1 MSRFV
6 VDLGNMKLTEA
17 DRDAI
22 ASAIQQAVL
31 AQLAAHHA
39 APAARAAQAATAA
52 SPSPNYVLNPIKWR
66 GQIWRPLIDQLQ
78 QAENQIESFA
88 NAQVP

>member
-6 VDLGNMKLTEA
+6 VDVGNMKLTDA
-17 DRDAI
+17 QRDAI

-31 AQLAAHHA
+31 AQLAAH
-39 APAARAAQAATAA
+39 PAAAGAATAA
-52 SPSPNYVLNPIKWR
+52 SPSPNYVLNPIKWH
-66 GQIWRPLIDQLQ
+66 GQIWRPLIEQLA
-78 QAENQIESFA
+78 QAENEDQAFA